1 MRFKV
6 NIRMRITIAF
16 IGLILVF
23 ALVSSYVGF
32 TVVRRTAEQ
41 GAISKAQSDLA
52 LGEALIDA

>member
-1 MRFKV
+1 
-6 NIRMRITIAF
+6 MRITIAF